1 MIKRLLSVG
10 LLIVAVMS
18 LAGCF
23 TGVES
28 TPKITLDD
36 VKREKVTYSAE
47 QAFLADVAGQPFASW
62 TAGKEFYVTD
72 NKINLIFGA
81 TVTAQDSLAGK
92 ILTYERGNV
101 VTSMLGDSVVEL
113 VFANSGREY
122 VYRTGATLAELN
134 QRKSVDVPFAIEMSM
149 VNDVRQLVTG
159 LKCYVLTSVWY
170 DGNDGVTYQR
180 KYVPVT
186 ITDAQPG
193 NHVYPVKLAFDD
205 DCGGR
210 YHMFLN
216 MSESVKAPR
225 SFATQFSFKD
235 PHLRYSDIDDDVW
248 ENIVNGRV
256 ELGMTRD
263 ECRLSLGA
271 PTSIDRQ
278 PGYNGV
284 GELWLYDNGTYLRF
298 HDALLQDFRVA
309 SARK

>member
-1 MIKRLLSVG
+1 MINRLLSVG

-18 LAGCF
+18 LEGCF

-47 QAFLADVAGQPFASW
+47 QALLADVSGQPFALW
-62 TAGKEFYVTD
+62 TSGKEFYVTD

-81 TVTAQDSLAGK
+81 TVTPQDSLAGK
-92 ILTYERGNV
+92 KLTFVRSNV
-101 VTSMLGDSVVEL
+101 VTSMLGESVVEL

-122 VYRTGATLAELN
+122 VYRTGATLDELN
-134 QRKSVDVPFAIEMSM
+134 QRKSVEVPFAIEMSM
-149 VNDVRQLVTG
+149 VDDVRELVSG
-159 LKCYVLTSVWY
+159 IKCYVLTSVWY
-170 DGNDGVTYQR
+170 DSNDGVTYQR

-193 NHVYPVKLAFDD
+193 NHVYPVKLTFDD
-205 DCGGR
+205 DSGNS

-235 PHLRYSDIDDDVW
+235 PRLRYPDIDDHVW
-248 ENIVNGRV
+248 KNIVAGRV

-263 ECRLSLGA
+263 ECRLALGA

-284 GELWLYDNGTYLRF
+284 GELWLYDNGTFLRF

-309 SARK
+309 SVRK